1 MEFISDKELISRF
14 CFDNPWW
21 GKSGQEIYS
30 AAPVPSSTRIFFQA
44 FSDCAGELA
53 AGEILLLAGPLLAGK
68 TVMMRQRIAQMIE
81 RGAAPENILYCSLAT
96 PGIASVS
103 PERILKLFMDQFGNG
118 PEREVTIFVD
128 EAQYLRDWQIALPA
142 LAKDWPRAHFICA
155 VSSNAPSLITTK
167 VPAEGGIKTFVLPPM
182 TFLEHLRFTGAERE
196 LFGASAGN
204 GQASMTVSPD
214 ALQDLNTE
222 FIRYINFG
230 GFLGTDAVLHQD
242 LASLS
247 GISDTRELSRLL
259 ALLALN
265 TAREVTIEDL
275 TKAIG
280 VAKNTLRKYLDH
292 LEQAF
297 LIRRLPRVD
306 KTAKRFQR
314 AVAFKV
320 YLTQPSLYAAMFG
333 PVAPDDDVFPRLAET
348 ALVTQWMGAGA
359 MENQAYASWKGGSID
374 LLSMQEGANSPEHV
388 FEIDWAD
395 SYAGGGKGPKTLADF
410 VRATNPAAKATILT
424 RCTARSA
431 SMQGVD
437 ISLVP
442 LALYAYWISL
452 GISSRAEA

>member
-21 GKSGQEIYS
+21 GKSGQESPS

-53 AGEILLLAGPLLAGK
+53 AGEILLLAGSLLAGK
-68 TVMMRQRIAQMIE
+68 TVMMRQRIAQLIE
-81 RGAAPENILYCSLAT
+81 RGAAPESVLYCSLAS
-96 PGIASVS
+96 PGIASVP
-103 PERILKLFMDQFGNG
+103 PERLLKLFMDQFGNG

-128 EAQYLRDWQIALPA
+128 EVQYLRDWQIILTA

-155 VSSNAPSLITTK
+155 VSSNAPSLITGK
-167 VPAEGGIKTFVLPPM
+167 APAGGGVKTFVLPPM
-182 TFLEHLRFTGAERE
+182 TFLEHLRFAGAEKE
-196 LFGASAGN
+196 LLGASAGN

-222 FIRYINFG
+222 FIRYVNFG
-230 GFLGTDAVLHQD
+230 GFLDVDAALHQD

-265 TAREVTIEDL
+265 TAREVNIEEL

-306 KTAKRFQR
+306 KTARRFQR

-333 PVAPDDDVFPRLAET
+333 PVAPDDDAFPRLAET
-348 ALVTQWMGAGA
+348 ALVTQWLGTGGMD
-359 MENQAYASWKGGSID
+359 NQAYASWKGGGID
-374 LLSMQEGANSPEHV
+374 LLSMQEGVNSPEHV
-388 FEIDWAD
+388 FELDWSD

-424 RCTARSA
+424 RRTARSA

-452 GISSRAEA
+452 GFFSRAVA